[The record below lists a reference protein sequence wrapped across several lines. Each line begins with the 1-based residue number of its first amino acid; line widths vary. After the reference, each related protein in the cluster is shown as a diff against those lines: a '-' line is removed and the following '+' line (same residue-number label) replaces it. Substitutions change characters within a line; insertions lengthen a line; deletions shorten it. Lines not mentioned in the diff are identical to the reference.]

1 MLTPKMM
8 SMGLRRAP
16 GMIQGAARGAMQG
29 VMQAPSTMRE
39 ALMQTQPQ
47 QGVAEI
53 LSQGLPEMMP
63 DLGGA
68 TSSAS
73 RQRQIADMLLQ
84 GAQSQ
89 DNTSIAGGLSQL
101 GQAFLARRAGQKAD
115 TAEDK
120 QREMASLLL
129 QQAMGQGPESQAA
142 RAQLFADSPA
152 ALIAQSDAQ
161 QAAAQATQQEQAR
174 LAALQNMPGLTD
186 QQRAALAAGIGEAEV
201 GKMLFAPPAEPAK
214 FASAADAAGVRR
226 YTEGPNIGQP
236 VPGFETP
243 RSERGGMSV
252 SVDENGNPVVT
263 FGGPGVGSSFGPRG
277 DAVGA
282 TAFGTSLEDAGTADN
297 TLALFNTAA
306 GILDR
311 GYNSGFFADIRGKV
325 GAAASDIG
333 IGIPGFSK
341 PENVADYE
349 QFSAVNKQ
357 LAAQM
362 LKLFGGSDTER
373 ELAISITSN
382 IGPGMGEETNKRMIE
397 TGRQIIERQR
407 AKPEHIAQWNR
418 RHGSLD
424 AINPETGLGFQAT
437 WDRFLQEQMA
447 TMTGAASNTRQVA
460 VEGAAQSWTLDKEA
474 RRKELEA
481 MLRGGQ

>member
-1 MLTPKMM
+1 M
-8 SMGLRRAP
+8 SYNVFNRSRMQPQMAVPGGSMRQGIVSAP
-16 GMIQGAARGAMQG
+16 
-29 VMQAPSTMRE
+29 TMRE

-53 LSQGLPEMMP
+53 LSEPLGEMMP

-68 TSSAS
+68 TSAAS

-115 TAEDK
+115 TAETE
-120 QREMASLLL
+120 REQITRDLL
-129 QQAMGQGPESQAA
+129 ARATGGGPDAAQA
-142 RAQLFADSPA
+142 RAQLEGGDVAS
-152 ALIAQSDAQ
+152 ALTRYDAQ
-161 QAAAQATQQEQAR
+161 QVAAQTAQREQAR

-186 QQRAALAAGIGEAEV
+186 QQRAVLAAGGGADEAE
-201 GKMLFAPPAEPAK
+201 KMIFAPTPEPAK
-214 FASAADAAGVRR
+214 YASAIDATGVRK
-226 YTEGPNIGQP
+226 YTEGPDIGKP

-243 RSERGGMSV
+243 RPERGGMSV

-263 FGGPGVGSSFGPRG
+263 FGGPGVGSSFGSRG

-311 GYNSGFFADIRGKV
+311 GYNSGALANIKGRA
-325 GAAASDIG
+325 GAFASDVG
-333 IGIPGFSK
+333 ISIPGFSK

-382 IGPGMGEETNKRMIE
+382 IGPGMGEETNKRMIA

-407 AKPEHIAQWNR
+407 SKPEFIAQWNR
-418 RHGSLD
+418 RYGSLD

-437 WDRFLQEQMA
+437 WDRFLQDQMA

-460 VEGAAQSWTLDKEA
+460 VEGAAQSWTPDKEA

-481 MLRGGQ
+481 MLRGAQ